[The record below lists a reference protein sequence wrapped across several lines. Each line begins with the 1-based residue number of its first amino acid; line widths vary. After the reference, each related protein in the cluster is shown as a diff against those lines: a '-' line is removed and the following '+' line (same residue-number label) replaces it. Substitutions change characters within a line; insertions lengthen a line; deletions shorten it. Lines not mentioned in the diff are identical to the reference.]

1 MTAKEFEIE
10 FRRLYLPLGMYA
22 LRIVGDAGDAED
34 VVEDAFLKT
43 WQRVEAGLEIDNF
56 RSFISRAVHNECV
69 SFLRAKKETV
79 EIDAIAEIGD
89 EEIDTSIRDARI
101 WQAVDRLPDKCREIF
116 LMSKRDG
123 MTSEE
128 IADELGLSVKTVK
141 NQLTKAFSRMREALS
156 PGHKPFFLPFL

>member
-1 MTAKEFEIE
+1 MPAN
-10 FRRLYLPLGMYA
+10 
-22 LRIVGDAGDAED
+22 AED

-56 RSFISRAVHNECV
+56 RSFIYRAVHNECV

-116 LMSKRDG
+116 S
-123 MTSEE
+123 
-128 IADELGLSVKTVK
+128 DEQARRHDQRGNCRRTRPLGK
-141 NQLTKAFSRMREALS
+141 NSQKPTYQSLLAYARSPLPRPQAL
-156 PGHKPFFLPFL
+156 FLPFL

>member
-56 RSFISRAVHNECV
+56 RSFIYRAVHSECV
-69 SFLRAKKETV
+69 SFLRAKKDTV
-79 EIDAIAEIGD
+79 
-89 EEIDTSIRDARI
+89 
-101 WQAVDRLPDKCREIF
+101 
-116 LMSKRDG
+116 
-123 MTSEE
+123 
-128 IADELGLSVKTVK
+128 
-141 NQLTKAFSRMREALS
+141 
-156 PGHKPFFLPFL
+156 